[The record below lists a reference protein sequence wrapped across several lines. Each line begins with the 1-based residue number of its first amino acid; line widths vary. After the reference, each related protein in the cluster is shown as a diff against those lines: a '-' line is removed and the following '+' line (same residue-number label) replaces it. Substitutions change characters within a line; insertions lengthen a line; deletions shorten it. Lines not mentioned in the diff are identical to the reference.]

1 MPYRLDNRHC
11 DGAAKNNDEKQITVG
26 QRKATTKARE
36 QGKRDQLPQAWRH
49 IHTASDLN
57 CVNELAPAPRAA
69 TQPRCREA

>member
-57 CVNELAPAPRAA
+57 CVK
-69 TQPRCREA
+69 